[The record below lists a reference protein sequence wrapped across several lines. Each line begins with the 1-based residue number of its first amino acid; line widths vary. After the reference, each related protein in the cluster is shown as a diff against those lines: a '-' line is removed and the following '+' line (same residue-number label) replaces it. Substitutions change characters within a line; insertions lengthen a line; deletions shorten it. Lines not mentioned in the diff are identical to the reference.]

1 VINLVLFRHIE
12 PRTISEGR
20 LQEGQQ
26 RALKDYV
33 EYFFSG
39 LPFFTVDKVA
49 ADVYQV
55 FDLLIPLLFV
65 LKVLSNVEGDTSF
78 T

>member
-1 VINLVLFRHIE
+1 VINLVLFRHIK

-26 RALKDYV
+26 RALKDNV
-33 EYFFSG
+33 EYFFIS

-49 ADVYQV
+49 ANVY
-55 FDLLIPLLFV
+55 
-65 LKVLSNVEGDTSF
+65 
-78 T
+78 